1 MKKLILNSF
10 HCIFGIKFRNRDL
23 NPSSIMMILQTPE
36 SRFADLKDF
45 PYKANFI
52 QINDLQM
59 HYIDEG
65 PSEASPVMLLH
76 GVPTWSYLYR
86 HMIGKIAAA
95 GKRVIVPDLI
105 GFGRSDKPV
114 KKSDHSYKSHIS
126 WIKTFI
132 KLLGFKDIILFAQ
145 DWGSLI
151 GLRIVADEPDLFTGI
166 IISNGMLPTGEQKM
180 HSTFKLWKVIA
191 RYSPFLPVDVIISSG
206 IAGKLDKK
214 EKRAYN
220 APFPSRKYKMGI
232 CALPNLV
239 PLSQN
244 NPESLANREAWKVLD
259 KWDKPFLTVFS
270 NDDPITRDG
279 DKYLQNRIPG
289 AAGQNHV
296 RLNGG
301 HFIQEDRS
309 AELAG
314 IIIKFSK
321 EIDSLILK

>member
-1 MKKLILNSF
+1 MLV
-10 HCIFGIKFRNRDL
+10 FR
-23 NPSSIMMILQTPE
+23 TPE

-45 PYKANFI
+45 PYKANFL

-65 PSEASPVMLLH
+65 PSEASCVMLLH

-105 GFGRSDKPV
+105 GFGRSDKPA
-114 KKSDHSYKSHIS
+114 KKSDHSYKSHID

-132 KLLGFKDIILFAQ
+132 RLLGLKDIILFGQ

-151 GLRIVADEPDLFTGI
+151 GLRIAADEPDLFGGI

-180 HSTFKLWKVIA
+180 HFAFKLWKAIA
-191 RYSPFLPVDVIISSG
+191 RYSPSLPVDVIISSG
-206 IAGKLDKK
+206 IAGKLDKE
-214 EKRAYN
+214 EKRAYD
-220 APFPSRKYKMGI
+220 APFPSRKYKTGI
-232 CALPNLV
+232 RALPNLV
-239 PLSQN
+239 PLSPD
-244 NPESLANREAWKVLD
+244 NPESLANREAWEALD

-289 AAGQNHV
+289 AAGQNHI

-309 AELAG
+309 DELAA
-314 IIIKFSK
+314 IIIRFYK
-321 EIDSLILK
+321 ETDLLHMKQTIQENGLEVSV